1 MALAR
6 IITRF
11 AQQSQPLAEDLRARG
26 FEVQTRSPE
35 EIPSEPADLEIML
48 EECAP
53 EEALRCATNAV
64 DQDVHV
70 FIAPGAMAETL
81 PPFPVLSRIPEP
93 IALAKPAPESIG
105 KRVPS
110 FAQADPEPADAANDA
125 ETQPELVEEL
135 RGMASAL
142 EPIVPRAPA
151 PAAIAISDL
160 EMQAEAV
167 EDSAA
172 MTSQPEPLMPP
183 EPEPVSHRPIWQ
195 PAARAKEIPA
205 AEVQPVAA
213 CQAEVPAEA
222 DLAEPP
228 VEPIRIVRLSQTA
241 VPDRTRI
248 RGYRVLCKRIF
259 SSDKVF
265 WRTATVASV
274 ATVAAA
280 LLLVA
285 SVQYLPPVPASPAQS
300 SGDSQ
305 QQAPFAKTDRSPAVS
320 LRRKASVTR
329 SSQATQAAAAAV
341 KPAVA
346 PGVNASGMDT
356 SNTAEGEVAPASATV
371 KSKPRHRSAYSSEE
385 DVVAEDTVV
394 RYGDHPATQPQKQ
407 PEVKHLS
414 DIQ

>member
-53 EEALRCATNAV
+53 EEALRCATNAI

-81 PPFPVLSRIPEP
+81 PPFQVLSRIPEP
-93 IALAKPAPESIG
+93 IALAKPEPESIG

-125 ETQPELVEEL
+125 EAQPELVEEL
-135 RGMASAL
+135 RGMAFAL
-142 EPIVPRAPA
+142 EPIVPREPA
-151 PAAIAISDL
+151 PATIAISDL
-160 EMQAEAV
+160 ETRVEAV
-167 EDSAA
+167 EDNAT

-183 EPEPVSHRPIWQ
+183 EPEPVLATTE
-195 PAARAKEIPA
+195 PAL
-205 AEVQPVAA
+205 VAA
-213 CQAEVPAEA
+213 STHELESPAEA

-228 VEPIRIVRLSQTA
+228 AEPIRIVRLPQPA

-248 RGYRVLCKRIF
+248 RRYRVLCKRIF

-274 ATVAAA
+274 AVVAA
-280 LLLVA
+280 LFLVA
-285 SVQYLPPVPASPAQS
+285 SVQHPPPVPASSAQS

-305 QQAPFAKTDRSPAVS
+305 QQAPSAKTKRNPAVS
-320 LRRKASVTR
+320 LRGKASVTR
-329 SSQATQAAAAAV
+329 SPQATQAAAEAV

-346 PGVNASGMDT
+346 LNPPSANASGMDT
-356 SNTAEGEVAPASATV
+356 SNTAEGGVTPASATV
-371 KSKPRHRSAYSSEE
+371 KSKPRHRSTSSSEE

-394 RYGDHPATQPQKQ
+394 RYGDRPAIQPQKQ
-407 PEVKHLS
+407 PKVKRLS
-414 DIQ
+414 

>member
-53 EEALRCATNAV
+53 EEALRCATNAI

-81 PPFPVLSRIPEP
+81 PAFHVVSRIPEP
-93 IALAKPAPESIG
+93 ITLAKPEPESIG

-135 RGMASAL
+135 RGMAFAL
-142 EPIVPRAPA
+142 EPIVPREPA
-151 PAAIAISDL
+151 PATIAISDL
-160 EMQAEAV
+160 ETRVEAV
-167 EDSAA
+167 EDNAT

-183 EPEPVSHRPIWQ
+183 EPEPVLATTE
-195 PAARAKEIPA
+195 PAL
-205 AEVQPVAA
+205 VAA
-213 CQAEVPAEA
+213 STHELESPAEA

-228 VEPIRIVRLSQTA
+228 AEPIRIVRLPQPA

-248 RGYRVLCKRIF
+248 RRYRVLCKRIF

-285 SVQYLPPVPASPAQS
+285 SVQHLPPVPASPVQS

-305 QQAPFAKTDRSPAVS
+305 QQSPFAKTKRSPAVS

-329 SSQATQAAAAAV
+329 SPQATQAAAAGA

-346 PGVNASGMDT
+346 LNPPRPGVNASGMDT
-356 SNTAEGEVAPASATV
+356 GNTAEGKVTPASATV

-394 RYGDHPATQPQKQ
+394 RYGDRPATQPQKQ

>member
-11 AQQSQPLAEDLRARG
+11 AQQSQPLAEELRARG

-53 EEALRCATNAV
+53 EEALRCATNAI

-81 PPFPVLSRIPEP
+81 PPFQVLSRIPEP
-93 IALAKPAPESIG
+93 IALAKPEPESIG

-125 ETQPELVEEL
+125 EAQPELVEEF
-135 RGMASAL
+135 RGMAFAL
-142 EPIVPRAPA
+142 EPIVPREPA
-151 PAAIAISDL
+151 PATIAISDL
-160 EMQAEAV
+160 EMRVEAV

-172 MTSQPEPLMPP
+172 MT
-183 EPEPVSHRPIWQ
+183 
-195 PAARAKEIPA
+195 
-205 AEVQPVAA
+205 
-213 CQAEVPAEA
+213 EA

-228 VEPIRIVRLSQTA
+228 AEPIRIVRLPQTA

-248 RGYRVLCKRIF
+248 RRYRVLCKRIF

-274 ATVAAA
+274 AVVAA
-280 LLLVA
+280 LFLVA
-285 SVQYLPPVPASPAQS
+285 SVQHLPPVPASSAQS

-305 QQAPFAKTDRSPAVS
+305 QQAPSAKTKRNPAVS
-320 LRRKASVTR
+320 LRGKASVTR
-329 SSQATQAAAAAV
+329 SPQATQAAAAAV

-346 PGVNASGMDT
+346 LNPPSPNASAMDT
-356 SNTAEGEVAPASATV
+356 SNMAEGGVTPASAPV
-371 KSKPRHRSAYSSEE
+371 KSKPRQRSASSSEE

-394 RYGDHPATQPQKQ
+394 RYGDRPAIQPQKQ
-407 PEVKHLS
+407 PKVKRLS
-414 DIQ
+414 DIK